1 MTDRETSLLREFK
14 AKLDKLIDLYLRVK
28 RENQL
33 LLEEQSQLKEQI
45 RMLSI
50 SKDELIK
57 KSDDL
62 KFTKSLLSADEDSHA
77 AKLKLNRIVR
87 EIDNCIAL
95 LNK

>member
-28 RENQL
+28 RENQQ
-33 LLEEQSQLKEQI
+33 LLEEQMQLKEQI
-45 RMLSI
+45 RILSL

-62 KFTKSLLSADEDSHA
+62 KFTKSLLGGDEDSHK

-87 EIDNCIAL
+87 EIDNCIAM

>member
-28 RENQL
+28 RENQQ
-33 LLEEQSQLKEQI
+33 LLEEQTQLKEQI
-45 RMLSI
+45 RILSL
-50 SKDELIK
+50 SKEELIK

-62 KFTKSLLSADEDSHA
+62 KFTKSLLGGDEDSNT